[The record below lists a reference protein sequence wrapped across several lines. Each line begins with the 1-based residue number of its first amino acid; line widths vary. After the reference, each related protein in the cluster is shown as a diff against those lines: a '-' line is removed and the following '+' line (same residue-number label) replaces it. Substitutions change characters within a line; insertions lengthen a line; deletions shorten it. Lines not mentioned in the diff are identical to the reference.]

1 MRHRLATSPNTGPLA
16 LTSFGHAVE
25 GTLLCSN
32 IVNMEAR
39 SRGGKEMEAD
49 GSFGDRLFI
58 CKLWYNKDVRQ
69 SARILSRALHY
80 AAPSPHTQNGPKGAI
95 PEAQRETVR

>member
-1 MRHRLATSPNTGPLA
+1 
-16 LTSFGHAVE
+16 
-25 GTLLCSN
+25 
-32 IVNMEAR
+32 MEAR

-49 GSFGDRLFI
+49 GSFGDRFF
-58 CKLWYNKDVRQ
+58 KLWYNKDVRQ

-95 PEAQRETVR
+95 PEAQRETSNFALLDATHPRTRHTELGV